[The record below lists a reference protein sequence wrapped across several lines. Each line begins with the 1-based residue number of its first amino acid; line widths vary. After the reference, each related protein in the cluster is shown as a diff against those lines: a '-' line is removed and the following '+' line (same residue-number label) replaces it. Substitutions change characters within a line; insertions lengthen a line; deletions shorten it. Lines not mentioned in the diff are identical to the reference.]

1 MSTMIGEDVYNMY
14 NMYKNSTSTSNIGV
28 AYNNI
33 GSISIAASNVK
44 KENNMLNKIAIHG
57 VDSYIWRS
65 EKHELEVKCLDG
77 SYHIFDEVV
86 SFSYS
91 PERTSTGMTIK
102 IQFAPKKTA
111 TEVAKEVNE
120 GKWGYGADRIQR
132 LKEAGYSYNEVQS
145 EANRLLYVP
154 YKPESKIKNV
164 IFNDPATIVFW
175 SDGTKTVVKCGE
187 NDIYDP
193 EKGLAMAVAK
203 KYLGTNKSHSNYM
216 DEFKK
221 WLPKEE
227 EPSDPFEDFRDSIKK
242 LAEIGGSL
250 KEKEND

>member
-1 MSTMIGEDVYNMY
+1 MVGEVIIKDVRDYEY
-14 NMYKNSTSTSNIGV
+14 DD
-28 AYNNI
+28 
-33 GSISIAASNVK
+33 
-44 KENNMLNKIAIHG
+44 LNRTFKA
-57 VDSYIWRS
+57 
-65 EKHELEVKCLDG
+65 KCLDG
-77 SYHIFDEVV
+77 TVCVYHNVV
-86 SFSYS
+86 GINILEEPCRLCFTVKIRYDLMKKTVK
-91 PERTSTGMTIK
+91 ETIK
-102 IQFAPKKTA
+102 
-111 TEVAKEVNE
+111 EVAKEVNE

-132 LKEAGYSYNEVQS
+132 LKEAGYSYNEVQL

-164 IFNDPATIVFW
+164 IFNDTATIVFW

-221 WLPKEE
+221 WIPKEE
-227 EPSDPFEDFRDSIKK
+227 EPSNPFEDFRDSIKK
-242 LAEIGGSL
+242 LAEIGSSL
-250 KEKEND
+250 KEKEK

>member
-1 MSTMIGEDVYNMY
+1 MPTMISEKMY
-14 NMYKNSTSTSNIGV
+14 NMYMNSSYGVEGISTRNASTGDI
-28 AYNNI
+28 NNA
-33 GSISIAASNVK
+33 SISTRKV
-44 KENNMLNKIAIHG
+44 E
-57 VDSYIWRS
+57 
-65 EKHELEVKCLDG
+65 
-77 SYHIFDEVV
+77 
-86 SFSYS
+86 
-91 PERTSTGMTIK
+91 
-102 IQFAPKKTA
+102 
-111 TEVAKEVNE
+111 
-120 GKWGYGADRIQR
+120 
-132 LKEAGYSYNEVQS
+132 YN
-145 EANRLLYVP
+145 AMFKRA
-154 YKPESKIKNV
+154 KIKNV
-164 IFNDPATIVFW
+164 IFNDTATIVFW

-250 KEKEND
+250 KEKEHD